1 MKHQLRRVMKK
12 EEKVK
17 EKEREKREEREKSGD
32 RGSGFDISLSV
43 DPKLKSLGGSNEISN
58 YPWDSVTLSYHLFY
72 TYIYP
77 CKSQRQETSSIGLFL
92 TFGLFR
98 HHFISDTIS
107 KILPIL

>member
-17 EKEREKREEREKSGD
+17 EKEREKRERERDKSGD

-72 TYIYP
+72 TYIYILYI
-77 CKSQRQETSSIGLFL
+77 SFL
-92 TFGLFR
+92 
-98 HHFISDTIS
+98 
-107 KILPIL
+107 